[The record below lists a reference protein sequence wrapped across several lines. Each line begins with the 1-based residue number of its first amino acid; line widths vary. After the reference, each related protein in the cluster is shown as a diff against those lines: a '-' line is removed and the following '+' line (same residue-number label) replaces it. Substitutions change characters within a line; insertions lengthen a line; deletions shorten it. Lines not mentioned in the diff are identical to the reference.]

1 MAHGACDTMCG
12 SQVSCDSG
20 YAMFGSN
27 SAQPTEEEGRSS
39 HDLCHSVGRPQRL
52 MPCVSTAHGVEFAAR
67 YAVAVPH
74 IALHSKLVGSLMSN
88 PSTAQHSKSDKP
100 YASTAHR
107 VASALRATPVPHIT
121 TKQAPTNLDRTW
133 DSEGLPRGGGAGKPS
148 APVRTM
154 CYLSAA
160 HRAAKAHTPC
170 HLRTAPVHNHLR
182 TAPVHEKY
190 QRAISVPHIA
200 LQARAMHCLSTA
212 RVSDFSLPPIAPQA
226 PYTPPRIS
234 SEVPPHVPQTT
245 AEPPRDAPFE
255 HAVLSYQSP
264 PTDSTYLPI
273 SSY

>member
-121 TKQAPTNLDRTW
+121 TKQAPTNLVPQSRTW
-133 DSEGLPRGGGAGKPS
+133 DSEYQQTCYCRTGHGTARAYLEVVAQGSLQLLS
-148 APVRTM
+148 AP
-154 CYLSAA
+154 C
-160 HRAAKAHTPC
+160 
-170 HLRTAPVHNHLR
+170 
-182 TAPVHEKY
+182 
-190 QRAISVPHIA
+190 AISVPHIA
-200 LQARAMHCLSTA
+200 LQKHTLHAISELHPCIIISELHPCTKSTSALSQCRTSRCKHA
-212 RVSDFSLPPIAPQA
+212 PCTVS
-226 PYTPPRIS
+226 
-234 SEVPPHVPQTT
+234 VPHVYLISHY
-245 AEPPRDAPFE
+245 PP
-255 HAVLSYQSP
+255 
-264 PTDSTYLPI
+264 
-273 SSY
+273 